1 MNTFLT
7 PSSIAAELRPD
18 LDPED
23 ACEIYTGTDP
33 RPLVDIQA
41 AVAGTVHTIRCQDGL
56 NRFRRK
62 LQGPACVQDLRLVV
76 V

>member
-33 RPLVDIQA
+33 LNQLLKAYFHGGRS
-41 AVAGTVHTIRCQDGL
+41 CQQL
-56 NRFRRK
+56 
-62 LQGPACVQDLRLVV
+62 
-76 V
+76 

>member
-23 ACEIYTGTDP
+23 ACELYTGAPPIT
-33 RPLVDIQA
+33 A
-41 AVAGTVHTIRCQDGL
+41 AASQYVGQRVLQKLADVRHTVGL
-56 NRFRRK
+56 SAA
-62 LQGPACVQDLRLVV
+62 LACSITRVY
-76 V
+76 